1 MFDTV
6 YPHGCCGASFEKL
19 TRVMRNRF
27 KTRDVENKTETLKKD
42 LIICSV
48 WEEKGQTG
56 EAHLVSLVLQRE
68 LLLLQM
74 QRQLLHA
81 ALQPAVHLLLL
92 ALLSERRQR
101 TERQRR
107 RSESGVCVCVCVLT
121 SPLPAASPPAPA
133 GAAAVWRPRRPDRLA
148 EIPPAATRVRADP
161 YSTGRQTT
169 LLSVVPLNLRKR
181 VQHVV

>member
-1 MFDTV
+1 MKDVWSSLSTRML
-6 YPHGCCGASFEKL
+6 CASFEKL

-27 KTRDVENKTETLKKD
+27 KTRCGKQDWDAEEG

-92 ALLSERRQR
+92 ALLSDADREQSVRGDAVNQ
-101 TERQRR
+101 ECVCVC
-107 RSESGVCVCVCVLT
+107 GVCVCECVYVCPHFS
-121 SPLPAASPPAPA
+121 SPSSLSSSSCRCSCSLETTASWPTRWDPSSCNT
-133 GAAAVWRPRRPDRLA
+133 RPRRSLFYRTAKL
-148 EIPPAATRVRADP
+148 
-161 YSTGRQTT
+161 YSQ
-169 LLSVVPLNLRKR
+169 LYL
-181 VQHVV
+181 

>member
-1 MFDTV
+1 M
-6 YPHGCCGASFEKL
+6 
-19 TRVMRNRF
+19 
-27 KTRDVENKTETLKKD
+27 ENKTETLKKD

-107 RSESGVCVCVCVLT
+107 RSESGVCVCVCVCVCV
-121 SPLPAASPPAPA
+121 
-133 GAAAVWRPRRPDRLA
+133 GVC
-148 EIPPAATRVRADP
+148 V
-161 YSTGRQTT
+161 
-169 LLSVVPLNLRKR
+169 
-181 VQHVV
+181 